1 MKTIEISIKD
11 VSDILGVS
19 ENTILKNWNKC
30 RDKALQFNI
39 VKEGRGAKASYIQT
53 ISENNNK
60 IAYDILIEFLI
71 QKCKFNVRTDFDK
84 LIHYIYLVLLNTI
97 DNKTYKNSN
106 YMEEIRIAKS
116 NLIQYKKKL
125 TNAGVMQPKH
135 LSKGSYQ
142 YMDMDNTYN
151 MCDINLYD
159 SFIKC
164 IMNRAEQLIEEE
176 YNLNL
181 CDYEDYKKAR
191 DIITSDFDIE
201 DIETIIHKISDD
213 KIRKEAIKDNTTNIS
228 KINTD
233 NILRF
238 YKIAFFEVSKAWQKE
253 FNIKHV
259 KFFPNHTLTHKIIN
273 DMQFIEIILKAYA
286 YTIEK

>member
-11 VSDILGVS
+11 VSDILGIS

-39 VKEGRGAKASYIQT
+39 VKEGRGKKASYIQT

-71 QKCKFNVRTDFDK
+71 RECKFNVRTDFDK

-142 YMDMDNTYN
+142 YMDVDNTYN

-164 IMNRAEQLIEEE
+164 IMNRAEQLMEEK

-181 CDYEDYKKAR
+181 CDYEDYKKAK